1 MYISEIIPSHT
12 IAGWLLSLI
21 ERFLTLLGLEHSRPT
36 EEWIYAA
43 VVVAASFAIGW
54 IVKTMLLRGLGKAVA
69 IRHSSFGEEFIRL
82 RIMDRCSHIVPPL
95 VFLAF
100 IPFAFT
106 PGSGIPVVLER
117 GAWIYVLVALGSGLS
132 AVISFAYYHY
142 DTHRNTKNLPLQG
155 VRNLAVGMVWIIII
169 IVGLSVAFG
178 KSPATLLA
186 GLGAFAAALMLVF
199 RDSILGFVAGIQM
212 SQNDMLHV
220 GDWIVVPSTIAN
232 GTVIDVSLTA
242 VKVRNWD
249 NTIVTVPP
257 YTLVSTCLQNYR
269 GMKDSGARRIMKDF
283 VIDVTTIKPLD
294 SAAVDAIVAKY
305 PTIKTFV
312 DNLRASGKTESNNGG
327 TVAVNG
333 TLRSNLG
340 LYRAYISQ
348 YIYDNPDFSKEQQLL
363 VRLMDP
369 VEPGIPLEIYCFT
382 NTTDWEKHEAI
393 QSSLMEHV
401 ATTLADFGLSI
412 YAPGE
417 ETIDINTP
425 GSKSTA
431 GTAPQTQP
439 K

>member
-1 MYISEIIPSHT
+1 MDTSKIIPSHA
-12 IAGWLLSLI
+12 IADW
-21 ERFLTLLGLEHSRPT
+21 LLGLIEKFLAAFGLERFKSV

-43 VVVAASFAIGW
+43 VVIAVSFAVGW
-54 IVKTMLLRGLGKAVA
+54 IVKTLLLWGLRKAVA
-69 IRHSSFGEEFIRL
+69 LRHNSFGEELLQL
-82 RIMDRCSHIVPPL
+82 RTMAHCSHIVPPL

-106 PGSGIPVVLER
+106 SGSKILIVLER
-117 GAWIYVLVALGSGLS
+117 VAWIYVLVALGIGLS

-142 DTHRNTKNLPLQG
+142 NVHRNTKNLPLQG
-155 VRNLAVGMVWIIII
+155 VRNLAVGIVWIIIT
-169 IVGLSVAFG
+169 IVAVSVAFD

-242 VKVRNWD
+242 VKVQNWD

-269 GMKDSGARRIMKDF
+269 GMKDSGARRIVKDF

-294 SAAVDAIVAKY
+294 GAAVDALVAKY
-305 PTIKTFV
+305 PMIKTFV
-312 DNLRASGKTESNNGG
+312 DNLRAAGKTECNNGG

-333 TLRSNLG
+333 TLQTNLG

-348 YIYDNPDFSKEQQLL
+348 YIYDSPDFSKEQQLL
-363 VRLMDP
+363 VRLMDS
-369 VEPGIPLEIYCFT
+369 VESGIPLEIYCFT
-382 NTTDWEKHEAI
+382 STTDWEKYEAI
-393 QSSLMEHV
+393 QSALMEHV
-401 ATTLADFGLSI
+401 ATSLADFGLSI
-412 YAPGE
+412 YALGE

-425 GSKSTA
+425 TAKSA
-431 GTAPQTQP
+431 AKIAPQAQA
-439 K
+439 